1 MNITIDKE
9 FKTLIPPLS
18 AEEFEQLEAN
28 CVENGIQDSLK
39 VWNGILIDGHN
50 RYEIAEK
57 HRLEYKTEEMEFS
70 SRDDVKLWIIKNQ
83 LGRRNLSAYD
93 RSVLALKMKPLI
105 ADAAKARM
113 ILAPQKSAE
122 REKKIK
128 EIWDSFDYDVA
139 RNLVAEERKNF
150 AKEDRRESTAEEKYI
165 YFARFDGDKLKIGS
179 SYDPEARVKQLSV
192 SCPGIKIVEVVH
204 FGKGSEKH
212 ERAIGKKFSKYKIG
226 NECYQCSDDVL
237 GEMIA
242 FTKKER
248 TRKDSTAEIISQV
261 AGVSH
266 DTIHK
271 VEVIENSG
279 DKELIGKVRNKE
291 TSINKAYREIRGLP
305 PKQMPQTKVIDMNV
319 ETPVDYK
326 PIEAIPINVG
336 VTCESDEE
344 VKDVAKDV
352 ADTAA
357 LAYASEITSGMS
369 KIINTVKYNRADV
382 VGEISKL
389 NSDAF
394 KKEEFKSTLNECI
407 KVLVRLNN
415 SLSGF

>member
-18 AEEFEQLEAN
+18 EEEFKQLEAN

-50 RYEIAEK
+50 RFEIAES

-70 SRDDVKLWIIKNQ
+70 SREDVKLWIIKNQ

-93 RSVLALKMKPLI
+93 RSVLALKLKPII
-105 ADAAKARM
+105 AEKAKEQQGARTD
-113 ILAPQKSAE
+113 ICQKS
-122 REKKIK
+122 
-128 EIWDSFDYDVA
+128 
-139 RNLVAEERKNF
+139 
-150 AKEDRRESTAEEKYI
+150 
-165 YFARFDGDKLKIGS
+165 DKSI
-179 SYDPEARVKQLSV
+179 D
-192 SCPGIKIVEVVH
+192 
-204 FGKGSEKH
+204 
-212 ERAIGKKFSKYKIG
+212 
-226 NECYQCSDDVL
+226 
-237 GEMIA
+237 
-242 FTKKER
+242 TKKEVA
-248 TRKDSTAEIISQV
+248 KV

-291 TSINKAYREIRGLP
+291 TSINKAYREVRGLP

-326 PIEAIPINVG
+326 PVEVIPINVG

-344 VKDVAKDV
+344 VEDVAKDV
-352 ADTAA
+352 TETAA
-357 LAYASEITSGMS
+357 LAYVDEIKSGMT
-369 KIINTVKYNRADV
+369 KIINTVKYNRANV
-382 VGEISKL
+382 VKEIVTL
-389 NSDAF
+389 DCEAF
-394 KKEEFKSTLNECI
+394 DRAEFKTSLDECI
-407 KVLVRLNN
+407 RVLVKINN
-415 SLSGF
+415 GLSGFC

>member
-1 MNITIDKE
+1 MSITIDKE

-18 AEEFEQLEAN
+18 AEEFDQLEAN

-57 HRLEYKTEEMEFS
+57 HDLKYKTEEMEFS

-93 RSVLALKMKPLI
+93 RSVLALKLKPVI
-105 ADAAKARM
+105 AEKAKERM
-113 ILAPQKSAE
+113 LSGKADPGQKSGQG
-122 REKKIK
+122 KTDK
-128 EIWDSFDYDVA
+128 E
-139 RNLVAEERKNF
+139 L
-150 AKEDRRESTAEEKYI
+150 AK
-165 YFARFDGDKLKIGS
+165 
-179 SYDPEARVKQLSV
+179 
-192 SCPGIKIVEVVH
+192 
-204 FGKGSEKH
+204 
-212 ERAIGKKFSKYKIG
+212 
-226 NECYQCSDDVL
+226 
-237 GEMIA
+237 
-242 FTKKER
+242 
-248 TRKDSTAEIISQV
+248 V

-291 TSINKAYREIRGLP
+291 TSINKAYREVKGLP

-319 ETPVDYK
+319 VTPVDYK
-326 PIEAIPINVG
+326 PVEEIPVSIDI
-336 VTCESDEE
+336 TYESNEE
-344 VKDVAKDV
+344 VEDVAKDV

-389 NSDAF
+389 NSNAF

>member
-28 CVENGIQDSLK
+28 CIENGIQDSLK

-57 HRLEYKTEEMEFS
+57 HDLKYKTEEMEFS

-93 RSVLALKMKPLI
+93 RSVLALKLKPVI
-105 ADAAKARM
+105 AEKAKENM
-113 ILAPQKSAE
+113 LATQKNESATAFQKSD
-122 REKKIK
+122 KQINTTK
-128 EIWDSFDYDVA
+128 EVA
-139 RNLVAEERKNF
+139 K
-150 AKEDRRESTAEEKYI
+150 
-165 YFARFDGDKLKIGS
+165 
-179 SYDPEARVKQLSV
+179 
-192 SCPGIKIVEVVH
+192 
-204 FGKGSEKH
+204 
-212 ERAIGKKFSKYKIG
+212 
-226 NECYQCSDDVL
+226 
-237 GEMIA
+237 
-242 FTKKER
+242 
-248 TRKDSTAEIISQV
+248 V

-271 VEVIENSG
+271 VEAIKNSG
-279 DKELIGKVRNKE
+279 NKELIDKVRNKE
-291 TSINKAYREIRGLP
+291 TSINKAYREVKGLP

-326 PIEAIPINVG
+326 PVEVIPINVS

-369 KIINTVKYNRADV
+369 KIVNTVKYNRADV